1 MALGDSYAT
10 LTDLKAR
17 FSIADS
23 VDDAQLSA
31 ALDAASRSVESFCDR
46 QFNDAFTAS
55 VRQFRA
61 TTPVLLVVDDFSTAD
76 GLTVTVS
83 GTVLEA
89 GAYTAE
95 PFGPGPFWKLRTVG
109 VGRWPVGSVVEV
121 SARWGWAAVPA
132 PVKEATL
139 IIAAELFKLKD
150 APFGVAGFGE
160 FGVVRV
166 RDNPKAAS
174 LLYPYR
180 PTGPRVL

>member
-1 MALGDSYAT
+1 MALGDPYAE
-10 LTDLKAR
+10 LTELKAR
-17 FSIADS
+17 FGITDA
-23 VDDAQLSA
+23 VDDSQLSA
-31 ALDAASRSVESFCDR
+31 ALEAASRNVESFCDR
-46 QFNDAFTAS
+46 QFNDAGVAS

-61 TTPVLLVVDDFSTAD
+61 TTPGLLVVDDFSTAD
-76 GLTVTVS
+76 GLTVTVD
-83 GTVLEA
+83 GVALEA
-89 GAYTAE
+89 GTYTAE

-109 VGRWPVGSVVEV
+109 VGRWPIGGVVEV

-139 IIAAELFKLKD
+139 IVAAELFKLKD